1 MHNPNQQFPGHHPY
15 PYQPMPVPQKYSF
28 VLALSAGISGA
39 LGIIL
44 VILILSQMVT
54 GSQGSSNSTVALQEI
69 VGFIGLLLVLA
80 SGGLATIGIAR
91 NQSRAACIAI
101 LAVMA
106 FPIMISLFLLT
117 VLVFTFLGIG

>member
-1 MHNPNQQFPGHHPY
+1 MHNPNQQFPGHYPY

-69 VGFIGLLLVLA
+69 MGFIGLLLVLA